1 VSENEILRCLSIPLN
16 KDLKIQRFGMIFWCK
31 IESACFYM
39 LASQKLISNTD
50 SNFHF
55 IVIALRVPL
64 EKQCEVQLTKPS

>member
-1 VSENEILRCLSIPLN
+1 
-16 KDLKIQRFGMIFWCK
+16 
-31 IESACFYM
+31 M

-55 IVIALRVPL
+55 IVIVLRVPL